1 MRVKGGPGYPAPP
14 SFFAAMRATIETV
27 EMRGIVKRFPG
38 VVANDHV
45 DFDVRAGE
53 IHALL
58 GENGAGKSTLMKI
71 LYGMYQPDSG
81 EILVDGEEVR
91 FRSPLDA
98 IRVGIGMVH
107 QHFMLVEPFTVAENV
122 ALGLPSSRRFVNDL
136 DRVSARI
143 QELAGLYG
151 FKVDP
156 RAYVWQLSVGEQQR
170 VEILKVLYRGASV
183 LILDEPTAVLTPQ
196 EVEGLFRTLR
206 CMKEDGHAIVF
217 ISHKLNEVLSISDR
231 ITVLRGGRVVGT
243 VPSGEATVEGLARM
257 MVGREVVLRLERPEV
272 EAGEV
277 VLEIEDLW
285 AMGDRAVPALRGV
298 NLGVRAGEIVG
309 LAGVS
314 GNGQRELAEVIVGLR
329 KPLRGR
335 VRISGQDVTGCSPE
349 ELIRIGLSHIPEERM
364 HEGGIPEF
372 SVEDNLVLKD
382 HRFPPFSRGIF
393 LNFPEIARYAE
404 RLIRDF
410 DIRTPSRRTPLKSLS
425 GGNIQKLILAREL
438 SRSPKVLIAAQP
450 TRGLDISAT
459 EYVRRRILEQR
470 ARDTAV
476 LLISDDLDEILSLSD
491 RIAVIYEG
499 RIMGVMEAGEA
510 DIQEIGLMMAGVQ
523 GEREGA

>member
-1 MRVKGGPGYPAPP
+1 LGAGAPRPPFLRRKMRQTVD
-14 SFFAAMRATIETV
+14 RV

-38 VVANDHV
+38 VVANDRV

-71 LYGMYQPDSG
+71 LYGMYQPDEG
-81 EILVDGEEVR
+81 EILVNGKRVR

-98 IRVGIGMVH
+98 IRAGIGMVH

-143 QELAGLYG
+143 RELAETYG

-156 RAYVWQLSVGEQQR
+156 RAYIWQLSVGEQQR

-206 CMKEDGHAIVF
+206 HMREEGHAIVF

-231 ITVLRGGRVVGT
+231 ITVLRGGQVVGT
-243 VPSGEATVEGLARM
+243 VPAAEATRTGLARM
-257 MVGREVVLRLERPEV
+257 MVGREVVFRLERPEV
-272 EAGEV
+272 EPGEV
-277 VLEIEDLW
+277 MLEIRDLW
-285 AMGDRAVPALRGV
+285 AMGDRGVPALRGV
-298 NLGVRAGEIVG
+298 NLEVRAGEIVG

-329 KPLRGR
+329 RPQRGA
-335 VRISGQDVTGCSPE
+335 VRIGKTDVTGWPPAA
-349 ELIRIGLSHIPEERM
+349 LIGLGLSYIPEERIRD
-364 HEGGIPEF
+364 GGVPEF

-382 HRFPPFSRGIF
+382 HPFPPFSQGIF
-393 LNFPEIARYAE
+393 LNFPEMAHYAD
-404 RLIRDF
+404 RLIKDF

-470 ARDTAV
+470 EKGTAT

-499 RIMGVMEAGEA
+499 RIMGVVKSEEA
-510 DIQEIGLMMAGVQ
+510 DIEELGLMMAGV
-523 GEREGA
+523 ESR